1 MGGIRSTL
9 IKRTS
14 KKLLE
19 DNRDNLFSEN
29 FERNKK
35 FLGATMPSKKIRNK
49 IAGYMVRLKNIEK
62 ENQIQAE

>member
-19 DNRDNLFSEN
+19 NKEDNLFSQD
-29 FERNKK
+29 FEKNKK
-35 FLGATMPSKKIRNK
+35 LLGRTMPSKKIRNK

-62 ENQIQAE
+62 ENQIQPE